1 MMLSQLSTAYF
12 SALQQYQKAL
22 EQRVRDE
29 AKLVRQYISAPETTP
44 FAVLY
49 LATEGLYAQIL
60 GSRSGLAEKLQQQ
73 GILLAGP
80 TTVTALLNALAM
92 GFRTLAI
99 NRKATEVWQVL
110 GAAKMQYEKFG
121 DLLQK
126 ARKKVDEAGKD
137 IEFGDAKDFREIYD
151 IVMNNPTVQQKL
163 TEWAKKFP
171 RATYGSDPSNP
182 LYEYGFADIN
192 ATLSASSSKNI
203 YYASQLLDE
212 LDVINLPAGDPNR
225 WEKGDT
231 SYVAVATG
239 EINGKKYMVAL
250 FKTSIQKNPDYN
262 PNQGKN

>member
-1 MMLSQLSTAYF
+1 MKLFKKVLAAALAGVLALSVLTGCNNSNSVATVKMLD
-12 SALQQYQKAL
+12 ALNDWSKFYG
-22 EQRVRDE
+22 
-29 AKLVRQYISAPETTP
+29 
-44 FAVLY
+44 
-49 LATEGLYAQIL
+49 EGVTFEK
-60 GSRSGLAEKLQQQ
+60 GDEKLQS
-73 GILLAGP
+73 
-80 TTVTALLNALAM
+80 
-92 GFRTLAI
+92 
-99 NRKATEVWQVL
+99 QVNEL
-110 GAAKMQYEKFG
+110 VEI
-121 DLLQK
+121 
-126 ARKKVDEAGKD
+126 VDKAGKD

-203 YYASQLLDE
+203 YYASQLLDG

-250 FKTSIQKNPDYN
+250 FKTSIQKDPDYKPNPD
-262 PNQGKN
+262 KN

>member
-1 MMLSQLSTAYF
+1 MKLFKKVLAAALAGVLALSVLTGCNNSNSVATVKMLD
-12 SALQQYQKAL
+12 ALNDWSKFYG
-22 EQRVRDE
+22 
-29 AKLVRQYISAPETTP
+29 
-44 FAVLY
+44 
-49 LATEGLYAQIL
+49 EGVTFEK
-60 GSRSGLAEKLQQQ
+60 GDEKLQS
-73 GILLAGP
+73 
-80 TTVTALLNALAM
+80 
-92 GFRTLAI
+92 
-99 NRKATEVWQVL
+99 QVNEL
-110 GAAKMQYEKFG
+110 VEI
-121 DLLQK
+121 
-126 ARKKVDEAGKD
+126 VDKAGKD